1 MGGKEKKRKE
11 KKRKEKKRKEKKRK
25 EKKKLKR
32 LDSPGSGGG
41 KGEGQALV
49 NVAPNQ
55 WVPLYAGNLTS
66 YRNVTFSH
74 ALLHITSPLCPA
86 ELIN

>member
-1 MGGKEKKRKE
+1 MKGRSHLKTQGTGGKI
-11 KKRKEKKRKEKKRK
+11 K

-32 LDSPGSGGG
+32 LDSPDSGLA

-49 NVAPNQ
+49 NVAPHL
-55 WVPLYAGNLTS
+55 WILLYAGNLTS

-74 ALLHITSPLCPA
+74 ALLHITSLLCPA